1 MEKRAFLLFSCL
13 AVLDWF
19 TFASD
24 SPGRTQAAADRVS
37 AMMHWMWS
45 DRDTQWRDWNTGS
58 NSSGQA
64 DVASNFM
71 PLWSGCFGLGDVNES
86 AVVDQL
92 VEKVFLQCLPIISMH

>member
-1 MEKRAFLLFSCL
+1 
-13 AVLDWF
+13 
-19 TFASD
+19 
-24 SPGRTQAAADRVS
+24 
-37 AMMHWMWS
+37 MMHWMWS

-86 AVVDQL
+86 AVVDEL
-92 VEKVFLQCLPIISMH
+92 VEKVPSSACP